1 MKKIIRNSSFFNIY
15 IILRNYIILTIFP
28 NGDFKV
34 SGLEVVKSDSRVE
47 EKIYNVQDGFDGS
60 IIFQNV
66 WESEILEKLSICT
79 SIKK

>member
-1 MKKIIRNSSFFNIY
+1 MNVKNKNNIN
-15 IILRNYIILTIFP
+15 LNKRDYIILTIFP

-47 EKIYNVQDGFDGS
+47 EKIYNVQEGFDGS
-60 IIFQNV
+60 RIFQNV
-66 WESEILEKLSICT
+66 WESEILEELSICT